1 LPFPPAAFQFA
12 ARRLRIRP
20 VAQFLVALAESKMH
34 KRPLEGQS
42 GVMFDGTFTLMKS
55 FDGPEIPSDFAPY
68 GIQNIN
74 GDLNV
79 TYTSLKK

>member
-1 LPFPPAAFQFA
+1 
-12 ARRLRIRP
+12 
-20 VAQFLVALAESKMH
+20 
-34 KRPLEGQS
+34 
-42 GVMFDGTFTLMKS
+42 MFDGTFTLMKS